1 MNRTTLRG
9 ALLSDWGPAIETTIR
24 GIAAVAVACY
34 CAGLAVGTWLHHAS
48 AWLARQWTARVVRS
62 ADPSTDPADV
72 SMPLA
77 LLPAAAAPIALL
89 MPARVPTGPAPVPP
103 AVHPLAILADTLQAQ
118 PVAALRRKAGVRSK
132 RHRKGALVAQLVAC

>member
-9 ALLSDWGPAIETTIR
+9 ALLTDWGPAIETTIR

-34 CAGLAVGTWLHHAS
+34 CAGFAVGTWLHHAS
-48 AWLARQWTARVVRS
+48 AWLARQWAARVVRS

-77 LLPAAAAPIALL
+77 RLPAAPAPIALL
-89 MPARVPTGPAPVPP
+89 APAPVP
-103 AVHPLAILADTLQAQ
+103 VDGLALALQLI
-118 PVAALRRKAGVRSK
+118 AAGVSIRQAARKAGMPRTTLQ
-132 RHRKGALVAQLVAC
+132 RRLREVAA

>member
-9 ALLSDWGPAIETTIR
+9 ALLTDWGPAIETTIR

-34 CAGLAVGTWLHHAS
+34 CAGFAVGTWLHRLNY
-48 AWLARQWTARVVRS
+48 WLAQHWGGLWVR
-62 ADPSTDPADV
+62 PEPA
-72 SMPLA
+72 PPGAAPA

-89 MPARVPTGPAPVPP
+89 MSARVPTGPAPVPP
-103 AVHPLAILADTLQAQ
+103 AVHPLAALADTLEAQ

-132 RHRKGALVAQLVAC
+132 RHRKDALVAMQVAC